1 MRTIIYDNMNTKA
14 RNDFIDI
21 IKAFG
26 IISVVIGHCFDLMIP
41 VFNVSVT
48 IVVYTYHLMI
58 FFFVSGYCLK
68 MKECDEAYHMLLY
81 IKHRLISNG

>member
-1 MRTIIYDNMNTKA
+1 M
-14 RNDFIDI
+14 
-21 IKAFG
+21 KAFG

-58 FFFVSGYCLK
+58 FSLFQGT
-68 MKECDEAYHMLLY
+68 A
-81 IKHRLISNG
+81 